1 MIGRLKKGE
10 TPYLLSEFLGH
21 WILDKREL
29 RLMVNEQER
38 ESSGTIFCLKQDEPL
53 INYCKFLNTSVQC
66 LKKRHK
72 EISVCNDS
80 ALLVVKPLIE
90 FQEGEWPLLKSWL
103 WLVSKKLERSFKK
116 HRTRRTV
123 GLDWL

>member
-10 TPYLLSEFLGH
+10 TPYLLSEFLEH

-38 ESSGTIFCLKQDEPL
+38 ESRGRIFCLKQGEPL
-53 INYCKFLNTSVQC
+53 INFFKFLNASVHC

-72 EISVCNDS
+72 EISVCSDS
-80 ALLVVKPLIE
+80 ALLVNKGKNPL
-90 FQEGEWPLLKSWL
+90 
-103 WLVSKKLERSFKK
+103 
-116 HRTRRTV
+116 
-123 GLDWL
+123 

>member
-1 MIGRLKKGE
+1 
-10 TPYLLSEFLGH
+10 
-21 WILDKREL
+21 
-29 RLMVNEQER
+29 MVNEQER

-90 FQEGEWPLLKSWL
+90 FQEGE
-103 WLVSKKLERSFKK
+103 
-116 HRTRRTV
+116 
-123 GLDWL
+123 